1 MRALRA
7 RVLVAI
13 DATGVAGASVSGG
26 PGAPRIRSF
35 ARAPLSPGAL
45 VPGPFDPNVVG
56 GPEVQRALGEVA
68 AGVEGGRGPVALIL
82 PEGVARTVLLDV
94 PAGVTARE
102 FARYRITAGL
112 PYAPD
117 EALVDVLPLGGGRV
131 LAAAVRRS
139 VIEGYEAVA
148 RAAGLDIERLDLA
161 PLAALSALAREP
173 RGTAVSVDVI
183 LGDRALSLA
192 AWQGGVLH
200 VFRTRRRDCGPREP
214 LWLGREVDRTA
225 VLAGNGSAPR
235 IRAVGP
241 GAVAL
246 LRAWGD
252 EGRAGEPGWRA
263 EGALPV
269 EATELA
275 WLGAGLA

>member
-112 PYAPD
+112 PYPPD

-131 LAAAVRRS
+131 LAAAVRRR

-200 VFRTRRRDCGPREP
+200 AFRTRRRESGPHEP

>member
-26 PGAPRIRSF
+26 PGGPRIRSF

-56 GPEVQRALGEVA
+56 VPEVQRALGEVA

-82 PEGVARTVLLDV
+82 PDGVARTALLDV

-102 FARYRITAGL
+102 FARYRMTAGL
-112 PYAPD
+112 PYPPE
-117 EALVDVLPLGGGRV
+117 EALVDVLPLDGGRV

-139 VIEGYEAVA
+139 VIEGYEAA
-148 RAAGLDIERLDLA
+148 ASAAGLDIERLDLA
-161 PLAALSALAREP
+161 PLAALSALGREP

-200 VFRTRRRDCGPREP
+200 VFRTRLRQSGPREP
-214 LWLGREVDRTA
+214 VWLGREVDRTA

-252 EGRAGEPGWRA
+252 EGRTGEPGWRA

-275 WLGAGLA
+275 WLGAALA